1 MLVFK
6 VKVGDKTVKECKRR
20 LMFLIQKIR
29 HMRTLGEVLSDVDL
43 ERVDVKKP
51 KSAYALFC
59 EEMKNGDLRLNGN
72 NFFKEASER
81 FKKLTPDKRDFYEK
95 ESKRQSLVYKQQCPK
110 GTRRKR

>member
-1 MLVFK
+1 MK
-6 VKVGDKTVKECKRR
+6 IGEKSINECKRR
-20 LMFLIQKIR
+20 LQFLIKKIR
-29 HMRTLGEVLSDVDL
+29 HVRTLGEILSDVDL

-59 EEMKNGDLRLNGN
+59 EEMKNGDLDLNGN

-81 FKKLTPDKRDFYEK
+81 FKKLSPSKRDFYEK
-95 ESKRQSLVYKQQCPK
+95 ESRKQSLIYKQQCPK